1 MVLIDDLILPI
12 SAIPNMLP
20 PTIVLIP
27 ATGGVISFQGNLS
40 FSVLIPNQFF
50 NSTQTVTVT
59 MLDETAIQANPK
71 ILGSDREAQIAGPI
85 FEIGASSSFSSNA
98 SATLFLP
105 YRSAKSKRGDE
116 TFVFRIYY
124 FDEFDD
130 IWIPSKNS
138 ADDKDSLSVST
149 NTSHFSLW
157 TVIST
162 KKPLMQAVEAASAAV
177 DWRLALY
184 IGLPCLGLLLIFF
197 VARLIHAKHKHV
209 QNSKYEFC
217 NFRLSQTQFLCI
229 RSDCICNQ
237 CSEFNKKMLQI
248 LKNGIEISEKVWCR
262 GMF

>member
-1 MVLIDDLILPI
+1 M
-12 SAIPNMLP
+12 
-20 PTIVLIP
+20 
-27 ATGGVISFQGNLS
+27 
-40 FSVLIPNQFF
+40 IPNQFF
-50 NSTQTVTVT
+50 NSTQVVTVT

-71 ILGSDREAQIAGPI
+71 ILGLDREAQIAGPI
-85 FEIGASSSFSSNA
+85 FEIGASSSLSSNA

-124 FDEFDD
+124 FDDFDD
-130 IWIPSKNS
+130 VWVPSKNS

-162 KKPLMQAVEAASAAV
+162 KKPLVQAVETMPTNV

-184 IGLPCLGLLLIFF
+184 IGLPCLALLLVFF

-209 QNSKYEFC
+209 QNSKYDFC
-217 NFRLSQTQFLCI
+217 IFYHSQTQFFYAFV
-229 RSDCICNQ
+229 Q
-237 CSEFNKKMLQI
+237 TVHA
-248 LKNGIEISEKVWCR
+248 ISAQSATRKSPEH
-262 GMF
+262 